1 MRKRSKMGTQGSEIG
16 GLFNRAVGRSKSL
29 RGNHSGKLEAIFC
42 PYGSQNLEG
51 GGLLP
56 NLPRSDGPVHQF
68 SQYQQL
74 VRI

>member
-29 RGNHSGKLEAIFC
+29 RGKHSGQLEAIFC
-42 PYGSQNLEG
+42 PYGCQNLEG
-51 GGLLP
+51 GVLLS
-56 NLPRSDGPVHQF
+56 NLPSSDVPVFQF